1 MSRRYLRKDLQ
12 GAVGAVKK
20 FGNEG
25 NRRRINQ
32 LYLFFKGYKFI
43 DGADE
48 ALKPHRDE
56 LGF

>member
-1 MSRRYLRKDLQ
+1 MSRGLGDVYKRQ
-12 GAVGAVKK
+12 K